1 MMHLTPSFIKTDKFD
16 NLFSD
21 LTCLNL
27 ALYIVTTVF
36 IHSTVFPAQ
45 HDLIHKAMWAS
56 FFIPF
61 LIFGYYFLRG
71 KFTYIECVI
80 YALLILMGV
89 YIRKNTGTGEQIL
102 FIIYTIICRFV
113 DGDKFLKTGFWT
125 LLISLA
131 IVFLVSFITKNPGAN
146 ATQIR
151 YGKTRIR
158 YGLGF
163 GYTTLSANYFLHAV
177 ILAPFVI
184 KKWNAIH
191 YIVFAAI
198 ATILFIFTD
207 TKSAFACTLL
217 MLLLI
222 FIRNK
227 CPDGIIMKL
236 ISKLNIVLYFFATIS
251 IWLLGAFYNPN
262 SKFFTFI
269 DKLTTGRIYL
279 TNNGFNIWGVTLFGG
294 SANPNFRWGYVDSS
308 FMQILFRNGLVILIL
323 VVLTFTI
330 LSYIAYKT
338 DDKDLI
344 IVLFILVVHST
355 FDPQLIML
363 AYDPLAA
370 LGLYYVMRNL
380 DKLPIPRKSK

>member
-1 MMHLTPSFIKTDKFD
+1 MMKLTPSFIKTDKLD

-21 LTCLNL
+21 FTCLNL
-27 ALYIVTTVF
+27 ALYIATTVF
-36 IHSTVFPAQ
+36 IHSSVFPAQ
-45 HDLIHKAMWAS
+45 HDFIHKAMWAS

-61 LIFGYYFLRG
+61 FIFAYYFLRG
-71 KFTYIECVI
+71 KFTYVECAI

-89 YIRKNTGTGEQIL
+89 YIRKNTGSGEQIL

-113 DGDKFLKTGFWT
+113 DGDKFLKTGFWA
-125 LLISLA
+125 LLISIAVVFVIA
-131 IVFLVSFITKNPGAN
+131 IITKNPGLN
-146 ATQIR
+146 STQSR

-184 KKWNAIH
+184 KKWKVIH
-191 YIVFAAI
+191 YIIFALI

-207 TKSAFACTLL
+207 TKSAFACTIL

-227 CPDGIIMKL
+227 YPDGIIMKL
-236 ISKLNIVLYFFATIS
+236 ISKLNIVLYFLATIS
-251 IWLLGAFYNPN
+251 IWLLGAFYNPD
-262 SKFFTFI
+262 SKFFQI
-269 DKLTTGRIYL
+269 MDKLTTGRINL
-279 TNNGFNIWGVTLFGG
+279 TANGFNLWGVTLFGG
-294 SANPNFRWGYVDSS
+294 GTNPNFKWGYVDSS

-330 LSYIAYKT
+330 LSYIAYKN

-344 IVLFILVVHST
+344 IVLFIIVIHST

-370 LGLYYVMRNL
+370 LGLYYVMKNL
-380 DKLPIPRKSK
+380 DKLPVVRKL